1 MLVLFTNIYKYLHS
15 LKKMAQAITEARNP
29 ELQEELAIFQRRET
43 DLIAIVG
50 FELWNPLSTIQ
61 VCLESLANEPSMARK
76 SKQLL
81 LDTAI
86 QDVYELRQLISDC
99 INVSQCESEA
109 KSERSGEIENI
120 LPETLAGIL
129 PLYQVKDLAYLVKQ
143 KEPDLNS
150 NECQGE
156 TLEHI
161 RQNFIAIVGHE
172 LRTPL
177 CTIEVCLESLTLQSE
192 ISHQDEASQ
201 QEMLAIALNDLERLK
216 QLIKNFFTLA
226 RLQQGQLYQH
236 QEYVEVQSIL
246 ELALTGF
253 KNQKPERRLPT
264 IKLELPLDLPKIKTN
279 EDRLVEAITKLLD
292 NACKFTQPQGEITI
306 QVQLLNRKTEKL
318 SSLLRAQENQLLEVI
333 ISDNGR
339 GIAPHNLK
347 AIFNCFYQEENYLKR
362 TVNGV
367 GIGLTICS
375 QIIQSLGGKIWAH
388 SAGKEQGSSI
398 HFTLPVT
405 T

>member
-1 MLVLFTNIYKYLHS
+1 
-15 LKKMAQAITEARNP
+15 MAQAIKEARNL
-29 ELQEELAIFQRRET
+29 ELQEKLAVFQRRET
-43 DLIAIVG
+43 HLIRIVG
-50 FELWNPLSTIQ
+50 YELWNPLSTIQ
-61 VCLESLANEPSMARK
+61 VCLETLANESLMSTE
-76 SKQLL
+76 SKQIL

-86 QDVYELRQLISDC
+86 QDVYHLRQLITEC
-99 INVSQCESEA
+99 INASELESEG
-109 KSERSGEIENI
+109 KRDRSGEIDNI
-120 LPETLAGIL
+120 LQETLSGIL
-129 PLYQVKDLAYLVKQ
+129 PLYQVKDLAYLAKQ
-143 KEPDLNS
+143 KEQDLNS
-150 NECQGE
+150 NECPGE

-161 RQNFIAIVGHE
+161 RHNFIAIVGHE

-177 CTIEVCLESLTLQSE
+177 CTIEVCLESLTLE
-192 ISHQDEASQ
+192 LETSHQDEAYQ
-201 QEMLAIALNDLERLK
+201 EEMLAIALNDLERLK

-236 QEYVEVQSIL
+236 QEYVEVESIL

-253 KNQKPERRLPT
+253 KNKKSGHRLPT

-279 EDRLVEAITKLLD
+279 GDRLVEAITKLLD
-292 NACKFTQPQGEITI
+292 NACKFTHPQGEIII
-306 QVQLLNRKTEKL
+306 QVQLLNKKTEQL
-318 SSLLRAQENQLLEVI
+318 SSLSRAEDNQLLEVI
-333 ISDNGR
+333 ISDTGR

-347 AIFNCFYQEENYLKR
+347 AIFNCFYQEENALKR

-375 QIIQSLGGKIWAH
+375 QIIKSLGGKIWAH

>member
-1 MLVLFTNIYKYLHS
+1 
-15 LKKMAQAITEARNP
+15 MAQAIKQAGN
-29 ELQEELAIFQRRET
+29 LQFQEELAIFQRRET
-43 DLIAIVG
+43 HLINIVG
-50 FELWNPLSTIQ
+50 YELWNPLSTIQ
-61 VCLESLANEPSMARK
+61 VCLETLANDSSMSRD
-76 SKQLL
+76 SKQVL
-81 LDTAI
+81 LDIAI
-86 QDVYELRQLISDC
+86 QDVYYLRQLIQKC
-99 INVSQCESEA
+99 INVSELESEA
-109 KSERSGEIENI
+109 ERDRSREIANI
-120 LPETLAGIL
+120 LQETLEEIL

-143 KEPDLNS
+143 KEQDLNFH
-150 NECQGE
+150 EEEE

-161 RQNFIAIVGHE
+161 RHNFIAIVGHE

-177 CTIEVCLESLTLQSE
+177 CTIEVCLESLTLQLEASE
-192 ISHQDEASQ
+192 QDEAYQ
-201 QEMLAIALNDLERLK
+201 KEMLAIALNDLERLK
-216 QLIKNFFTLA
+216 KLIKDFFTLA
-226 RLQQGQLYQH
+226 RLQQGQLYHH
-236 QEYVEVQSIL
+236 QEYVEVPAIL

-253 KNQKPERRLPT
+253 KNQKFSHRIPR

-279 EDRLVEAITKLLD
+279 GDRLVEAITKLLE

-306 QVQLLNRKTEKL
+306 QVQLLNRTTRQL
-318 SSLLRAQENQLLEVI
+318 SSLSKAEDNQLLEVI
-333 ISDNGR
+333 ISDTGR
-339 GIAPHNLK
+339 AITPHNLK
-347 AIFNCFYQEENYLKR
+347 DIFNCFYQEENYLKR

>member
-1 MLVLFTNIYKYLHS
+1 
-15 LKKMAQAITEARNP
+15 MAQKTKQANNP
-29 ELQEELAIFQRRET
+29 KLQQKLVIFQSLET
-43 DLIAIVG
+43 DLITVVG
-50 FELWNPLSTIQ
+50 FELCNPLSTIQ
-61 VCLESLANEPSMARK
+61 VCLETLANESLMSLDA
-76 SKQLL
+76 KQFL

-86 QDVYELRQLISDC
+86 QNVYYLRQLITEC
-99 INVSQCESEA
+99 INGSELES
-109 KSERSGEIENI
+109 KSKRNCSRRIAS
-120 LPETLAGIL
+120 TLQKTLEEIL
-129 PLYQVKDLAYLVKQ
+129 PLYQVHDLAYLVKQ
-143 KEPDLNS
+143 QKQDLDL
-150 NECQGE
+150 NECQEE

-161 RQNFIAIVGHE
+161 SDNFIAILGHE

-177 CTIEVCLESLTLQSE
+177 CTIEVCLESLTLE
-192 ISHQDEASQ
+192 LETSHKYEVYS
-201 QEMLAIALNDLERLK
+201 QEMLEIALHDLERLK
-216 QLIKNFFTLA
+216 QLIKDFFTLA
-226 RLQQGQLYQH
+226 RLQKGQLYHH
-236 QEYVEVQSIL
+236 QEYVEVRSIL

-253 KNQKPERRLPT
+253 KNKKSSRRLPT
-264 IKLELPLDLPKIKTN
+264 IKLELPLDLPQIKTN
-279 EDRLVEAITKLLD
+279 SDRLVEAIIKLLD

-306 QVQLLNRKTEKL
+306 QVQLWRRTTEQLYCL
-318 SSLLRAQENQLLEVI
+318 SRAKDNQLIEII
-333 ISDNGR
+333 ISDTGR

>member
-1 MLVLFTNIYKYLHS
+1 
-15 LKKMAQAITEARNP
+15 MARAIKEVRNAN
-29 ELQEELAIFQRRET
+29 LQEELVASQPIKT
-43 DLIAIVG
+43 DLIAIMG
-50 FELWNPLSTIQ
+50 FELWKPLSTIQ
-61 VCLESLANEPSMARK
+61 VCLETLSNESYIAIE
-76 SKQLL
+76 SKQIL

-99 INVSQCESEA
+99 INVSQCDSQA
-109 KSERSGEIENI
+109 KSEQSGIRENN
-120 LPETLAGIL
+120 LPETLAAIL
-129 PLYQVKDLAYLVKQ
+129 PLYQVKDLTYLVQQ
-143 KEPDLNS
+143 KEPDLNLNQS
-150 NECQGE
+150 QEE

-161 RQNFIAIVGHE
+161 CQNSLAIVGHE

-177 CTIEVCLESLTLQSE
+177 CTIEVCLESINPELE
-192 ISHQDEASQ
+192 VSHEDRTYQ

-216 QLIKNFFTLA
+216 QLIKNFFILA

-236 QEYVEVQSIL
+236 QEYVEVRSIL

-253 KNQKPERRLPT
+253 KNQKPNRKLPT

-306 QVQLLNRKTEKL
+306 QVQLLNRNTEQL
-318 SSLLRAQENQLLEVI
+318 SSLSRVNDSQLLEVI
-333 ISDNGR
+333 ISDTGR

-347 AIFNCFYQEENYLKR
+347 SIFNCFYQEENALKR

>member
-1 MLVLFTNIYKYLHS
+1 
-15 LKKMAQAITEARNP
+15 MAQAIKEARNL
-29 ELQEELAIFQRRET
+29 ELQEELAVFQRRET
-43 DLIAIVG
+43 NLIAIVG
-50 FELWNPLSTIQ
+50 YELWNPLSTIQ
-61 VCLESLANEPSMARK
+61 VCLETLANESLMSTE
-76 SKQLL
+76 SKQIL

-86 QDVYELRQLISDC
+86 QDVYYLRQLITEC
-99 INVSQCESEA
+99 INASELESEG
-109 KSERSGEIENI
+109 KRDRSGEIENI
-120 LPETLAGIL
+120 LQETLSGIL

-143 KEPDLNS
+143 KEQDLNS

-161 RQNFIAIVGHE
+161 RHNFIAIVGHE

-177 CTIEVCLESLTLQSE
+177 CTIEVCLESLTLELETSDR
-192 ISHQDEASQ
+192 DEAYQ

-226 RLQQGQLYQH
+226 RLQQGQLYHH

-253 KNQKPERRLPT
+253 KNQKSGHRLPT

-279 EDRLVEAITKLLD
+279 GDRLVEAITKLLD
-292 NACKFTQPQGEITI
+292 NACKFNHPQGEITI
-306 QVQLLNRKTEKL
+306 QVQLLNKKTEQI
-318 SSLLRAQENQLLEVI
+318 SSLSRVEDNQLLEVI
-333 ISDNGR
+333 ISDTGR
-339 GIAPHNLK
+339 GIAPHNLE
-347 AIFNCFYQEENYLKR
+347 AIFNCFYQEENALKR

>member
-1 MLVLFTNIYKYLHS
+1 
-15 LKKMAQAITEARNP
+15 MAQGIKQAKNLK
-29 ELQEELAIFQRRET
+29 LQEELAIFQRREIY
-43 DLIAIVG
+43 LIAIVG
-50 FELWNPLSTIQ
+50 YELWNPLSTIQ
-61 VCLESLANEPSMARK
+61 VCLETLANESSMSIE
-76 SKQLL
+76 SKQIL

-86 QDVYELRQLISDC
+86 QDVYYLRQLINDC
-99 INVSQCESEA
+99 INVSQLESES
-109 KSERSGEIENI
+109 KSDRYWEIENI
-120 LPETLAGIL
+120 LQESLERIL
-129 PLYQVKDLAYLVKQ
+129 QLYQVKDLTYLEED
-143 KEPDLNS
+143 KEKSLILN
-150 NECQGE
+150 EYQGE

-161 RQNFIAIVGHE
+161 RHNFIAIVGHE

-177 CTIEVCLESLTLQSE
+177 CSIEVCLESLTLELETSD
-192 ISHQDEASQ
+192 QDEAYQ

-216 QLIKNFFTLA
+216 QLIKDFFTLA
-226 RLQQGQLYQH
+226 RLQQGQLYHH
-236 QEYVEVQSIL
+236 QEYFEVRSII

-253 KNQKPERRLPT
+253 KNHKSSHRLPT

-279 EDRLVEAITKLLD
+279 GDRLVEAITKLLD

-306 QVQLLNRKTEKL
+306 QVQLLNRTTEQL
-318 SSLLRAQENQLLEVI
+318 SSLSRAENNQLLEVI
-333 ISDNGR
+333 ISDTGR

-347 AIFNCFYQEENYLKR
+347 AIFNCFYQEENALKR

-375 QIIQSLGGKIWAH
+375 QIIKSLGGKIWAH

-398 HFTLPVT
+398 HFTLPLT

>member
-1 MLVLFTNIYKYLHS
+1 MT
-15 LKKMAQAITEARNP
+15 QAIKEARNL
-29 ELQEELAIFQRRET
+29 ELQEKLVVFQRRET
-43 DLIAIVG
+43 HLIRIVG
-50 FELWNPLSTIQ
+50 YELWNPLSTIQ
-61 VCLESLANEPSMARK
+61 VCLETLANESLMSTE
-76 SKQLL
+76 SKQIL

-86 QDVYELRQLISDC
+86 QDVYYLRQLITEC
-99 INVSQCESEA
+99 INASELESEG
-109 KSERSGEIENI
+109 KRDRSGEIDNI
-120 LPETLAGIL
+120 LQETLSGIL
-129 PLYQVKDLAYLVKQ
+129 PLYQVKDLAYLAKQ
-143 KEPDLNS
+143 KEQDLNS
-150 NECQGE
+150 NECPGE

-161 RQNFIAIVGHE
+161 RHNFIAIVGHE

-177 CTIEVCLESLTLQSE
+177 CTIEVCLESLTLE
-192 ISHQDEASQ
+192 LETSHQDEAYQ

-236 QEYVEVQSIL
+236 QEYVEVESIL

-253 KNQKPERRLPT
+253 KNKKSGHRLPT
-264 IKLELPLDLPKIKTN
+264 IRLELPLDLPKIKTN
-279 EDRLVEAITKLLD
+279 GDRLVEAITKLLD
-292 NACKFTQPQGEITI
+292 NACKFTQPQGEIII
-306 QVQLLNRKTEKL
+306 QVQLLNKKTEQL
-318 SSLLRAQENQLLEVI
+318 SSLSRAEDNQLLEVI
-333 ISDNGR
+333 ISDTGR

-347 AIFNCFYQEENYLKR
+347 AIFNCFYQEENALKR

-375 QIIQSLGGKIWAH
+375 QIIKSLGGKIWAH

>member
-1 MLVLFTNIYKYLHS
+1 
-15 LKKMAQAITEARNP
+15 MAQAIKEARNL
-29 ELQEELAIFQRRET
+29 ELQEELAVFQRRET
-43 DLIAIVG
+43 NLIAIVG
-50 FELWNPLSTIQ
+50 YELWNPLSTIQ
-61 VCLESLANEPSMARK
+61 VCLESLANESLMSTE
-76 SKQLL
+76 SKQIL

-86 QDVYELRQLISDC
+86 QDVYSLRQLITKC
-99 INVSQCESEA
+99 INASELESEIE
-109 KSERSGEIENI
+109 SDRFGEIENI
-120 LPETLAGIL
+120 LQETLSEIL

-143 KEPDLNS
+143 KEQDLNS

-161 RQNFIAIVGHE
+161 RHNFIAIVGHE

-177 CTIEVCLESLTLQSE
+177 CTIEVCLESLTLELETSDR
-192 ISHQDEASQ
+192 DEAYQ

-226 RLQQGQLYQH
+226 RLQQGQLYHH

-253 KNQKPERRLPT
+253 KNKKSSHRLPT

-279 EDRLVEAITKLLD
+279 GDRLVEAITKLLD
-292 NACKFTQPQGEITI
+292 NACKFTHPQGEITI
-306 QVQLLNRKTEKL
+306 QVQLLNRSREQL
-318 SSLLRAQENQLLEVI
+318 SSLSRADDNQLLEVI
-333 ISDNGR
+333 ISDTGR

-347 AIFNCFYQEENYLKR
+347 AIFNCFYQEENALKR

>member
-1 MLVLFTNIYKYLHS
+1 MLNY
-15 LKKMAQAITEARNP
+15 TEA
-29 ELQEELAIFQRRET
+29 ET
-43 DLIAIVG
+43 LTQY
-50 FELWNPLSTIQ
+50 W
-61 VCLESLANEPSMARK
+61 
-76 SKQLL
+76 
-81 LDTAI
+81 
-86 QDVYELRQLISDC
+86 
-99 INVSQCESEA
+99 
-109 KSERSGEIENI
+109 EIENI
-120 LPETLAGIL
+120 LQESLERIL
-129 PLYQVKDLAYLVKQ
+129 QLYQVKDLTYLEED
-143 KEPDLNS
+143 KEKSLILN
-150 NECQGE
+150 EYQGE

-161 RQNFIAIVGHE
+161 RHNFIAIVGHE

-177 CTIEVCLESLTLQSE
+177 CSIEVCLESLTLELETSD
-192 ISHQDEASQ
+192 QDEAYQ

-264 IKLELPLDLPKIKTN
+264 IKLELPLDLPQIKTN
-279 EDRLVEAITKLLD
+279 GDRLVEAITKLLD

-306 QVQLLNRKTEKL
+306 QVQLLNRTTEQL
-318 SSLLRAQENQLLEVI
+318 SSLSRAENNQLLEVI
-333 ISDNGR
+333 ISDTGR
-339 GIAPHNLK
+339 GLAPHNLK
-347 AIFNCFYQEENYLKR
+347 AIFNCFYQEENALKR

-375 QIIQSLGGKIWAH
+375 QIIKSLGGKIWAH

-398 HFTLPVT
+398 HFTLPLT

>member
-1 MLVLFTNIYKYLHS
+1 
-15 LKKMAQAITEARNP
+15 MAQALKQAVNP
-29 ELQEELAIFQRRET
+29 ELQKELAIFQHLET
-43 DLIAIVG
+43 HLIDIVG
-50 FELWNPLSTIQ
+50 YELWNPLSTIQ
-61 VCLESLANEPSMARK
+61 VCLETLANESSMTIE

-86 QDVYELRQLISDC
+86 QDVYYLRQLITDC
-99 INVSQCESEA
+99 INVSQLESENHN
-109 KSERSGEIENI
+109 ERSRELENI
-120 LPETLAGIL
+120 LQKTLAGIL
-129 PLYQVKDLAYLVKQ
+129 PLYQVTDLAYLVKQ
-143 KEPDLNS
+143 KEQNLNF
-150 NECQGE
+150 NESQEE

-161 RQNFIAIVGHE
+161 RHNFIAIVGHE

-177 CTIEVCLESLTLQSE
+177 CTIEVCLESLTLE
-192 ISHQDEASQ
+192 LETHNKDEAYQ
-201 QEMLAIALNDLERLK
+201 QEMLEIALNDLERLK
-216 QLIKNFFTLA
+216 QLIRDFFTLA
-226 RLQQGQLYQH
+226 RLQRGQLYQH

-253 KNQKPERRLPT
+253 KHKKSGRRLPT
-264 IKLELPLDLPKIKTN
+264 IKMELPLELPKIKTN
-279 EDRLVEAITKLLD
+279 GDRLVEAITKLLD

-306 QVQLLNRKTEKL
+306 QVQLQKESTERL
-318 SSLLRAQENQLLEVI
+318 SNLSKAEENQLLEVI
-333 ISDNGR
+333 ISDTGR

-347 AIFNCFYQEENYLKR
+347 AIFNCFYQEENALKR

>member
-1 MLVLFTNIYKYLHS
+1 
-15 LKKMAQAITEARNP
+15 MAQGIKEARNL
-29 ELQEELAIFQRRET
+29 ELQEELAVFQRRET
-43 DLIAIVG
+43 NLIAIVG
-50 FELWNPLSTIQ
+50 YELWNPLSTIQ
-61 VCLESLANEPSMARK
+61 VCLESLANESLMSTE
-76 SKQLL
+76 SKQIL

-86 QDVYELRQLISDC
+86 QDVYYLRQLITEC
-99 INVSQCESEA
+99 INASELESEG
-109 KSERSGEIENI
+109 KTDRSGEIENI
-120 LPETLAGIL
+120 LQETLSGIL

-143 KEPDLNS
+143 KEQDLNS
-150 NECQGE
+150 NECQGK

-161 RQNFIAIVGHE
+161 RHNFIAIVGHE

-177 CTIEVCLESLTLQSE
+177 CTIEVCLESLTLELETSDR
-192 ISHQDEASQ
+192 DEAYQ

-226 RLQQGQLYQH
+226 RLQQGQLYHH

-253 KNQKPERRLPT
+253 KNQKSGHRLPT

-279 EDRLVEAITKLLD
+279 GDRLVEAITKLLD
-292 NACKFTQPQGEITI
+292 NACKFTQPQGEIII
-306 QVQLLNRKTEKL
+306 QVQLLNKKTEQL
-318 SSLLRAQENQLLEVI
+318 SSLSRAEDNQLLEVI
-333 ISDNGR
+333 ISDTGR

-347 AIFNCFYQEENYLKR
+347 AIFNCFYQEENALKR

-375 QIIQSLGGKIWAH
+375 QIIKSLGGKIWAH

>member
-1 MLVLFTNIYKYLHS
+1 
-15 LKKMAQAITEARNP
+15 MAQAITAARNP
-29 ELQEELAIFQRRET
+29 ELPEELAVFQQRET

-61 VCLESLANEPSMARK
+61 VCLESLANNSSMAIE
-76 SKQLL
+76 SKQIL

-253 KNQKPERRLPT
+253 KNQKPGHKLPT
-264 IKLELPLDLPKIKTN
+264 IKTELPLDLPKIKTN
-279 EDRLVEAITKLLD
+279 GDRLVEAITKLLD

-306 QVQLLNRKTEKL
+306 QVQLLNKTTEQL
-318 SSLLRAQENQLLEVI
+318 SSVSRDQENQLLEVI
-333 ISDNGR
+333 ISDTGR

-347 AIFNCFYQEENYLKR
+347 AIFNCFYQEENALKR

-375 QIIQSLGGKIWAH
+375 QIIQSLGGQIWAH

-398 HFTLPVT
+398 HFTLPIT

>member
-1 MLVLFTNIYKYLHS
+1 MT
-15 LKKMAQAITEARNP
+15 QAIKEARNL
-29 ELQEELAIFQRRET
+29 ELQEKLAVFQRRET
-43 DLIAIVG
+43 HLIRIVG
-50 FELWNPLSTIQ
+50 YELWNPLSTIQ
-61 VCLESLANEPSMARK
+61 VCLETLANESLMSTE
-76 SKQLL
+76 SKQIL

-86 QDVYELRQLISDC
+86 QDVYYLRQLITEC
-99 INVSQCESEA
+99 INASELD
-109 KSERSGEIENI
+109 SEGKTDRSGEIENI
-120 LPETLAGIL
+120 LQETLSGIL
-129 PLYQVKDLAYLVKQ
+129 PLYQVKDLAYLVKH
-143 KEPDLNS
+143 KEQDLNS
-150 NECQGE
+150 NECPGE

-161 RQNFIAIVGHE
+161 RHNFIAIVAHE

-177 CTIEVCLESLTLQSE
+177 CTIEVCLESLTLE
-192 ISHQDEASQ
+192 LETSHQDEAYQ
-201 QEMLAIALNDLERLK
+201 QEMLTIALNDLERLK

-236 QEYVEVQSIL
+236 QEYVEVESIL

-253 KNQKPERRLPT
+253 KNKKSGHRLPT

-279 EDRLVEAITKLLD
+279 GDRLVEAITKLLD
-292 NACKFTQPQGEITI
+292 NACKFTQPQGEIII
-306 QVQLLNRKTEKL
+306 QVQLLNKKTEQL
-318 SSLLRAQENQLLEVI
+318 SSLSRAEDNQLLEVI
-333 ISDNGR
+333 ISDTGR

-347 AIFNCFYQEENYLKR
+347 AIFNCFYQEENALKR

-375 QIIQSLGGKIWAH
+375 QIIKSLGGKIWAH

>member
-1 MLVLFTNIYKYLHS
+1 
-15 LKKMAQAITEARNP
+15 MAQAITAARNP
-29 ELQEELAIFQRRET
+29 ELPEELAVFQQRET

-61 VCLESLANEPSMARK
+61 VCLESLANNSSMAIE
-76 SKQLL
+76 SKQIL

-143 KEPDLNS
+143 KEQDLNS
-150 NECQGE
+150 NEFQGE

-161 RQNFIAIVGHE
+161 RQNLIAIVGHE

-177 CTIEVCLESLTLQSE
+177 CTIEVCLESLTLESE

-253 KNQKPERRLPT
+253 KNQKPGHKLPT
-264 IKLELPLDLPKIKTN
+264 IKTELPLDLPKIKTN
-279 EDRLVEAITKLLD
+279 GDRLVEAITKLLD

-306 QVQLLNRKTEKL
+306 QVQLLNRKTKKL
-318 SSLLRAQENQLLEVI
+318 SSLLRTQEPQLLEVI
-333 ISDNGR
+333 ISDTGR

-347 AIFNCFYQEENYLKR
+347 AIFNCFYQEENALKR

-375 QIIQSLGGKIWAH
+375 QIIQSLGGQIWAH

>member
-1 MLVLFTNIYKYLHS
+1 
-15 LKKMAQAITEARNP
+15 MAQRTKQAQNP
-29 ELQEELAIFQRRET
+29 KWQEELVIFQRRET

-50 FELWNPLSTIQ
+50 YELWNPLSTIQ
-61 VCLESLANEPSMARK
+61 VCLETLANES
-76 SKQLL
+76 SISVESQQFL

-86 QDVYELRQLISDC
+86 QDVYDLRQLINEC
-99 INVSQCESEA
+99 INVSELESEA
-109 KSERSGEIENI
+109 ERDRSREIANI
-120 LPETLAGIL
+120 LQETLGEIL

-143 KEPDLNS
+143 KEQDLNFS
-150 NECQGE
+150 EEEE

-161 RQNFIAIVGHE
+161 RHNFIAIVGHE

-177 CTIEVCLESLTLQSE
+177 CTIEVCLESLTLQLEASE
-192 ISHQDEASQ
+192 QDETYQ
-201 QEMLAIALNDLERLK
+201 KEMLAIALNDLERLK
-216 QLIKNFFTLA
+216 KLIKDFFTLA
-226 RLQQGQLYQH
+226 RLQQGQLYHH
-236 QEYVEVQSIL
+236 QEYVEVSAIL

-253 KNQKPERRLPT
+253 KNQKSRRRIPR

-279 EDRLVEAITKLLD
+279 GDRLVEAITKLLE

-306 QVQLLNRKTEKL
+306 QVQLRNRTTEQL
-318 SSLLRAQENQLLEVI
+318 SGLSKAEDNQLLEVI
-333 ISDNGR
+333 ISDTGR

-362 TVNGV
+362 TVNGE

-375 QIIQSLGGKIWAH
+375 QIIRSLGGKIWAH